1 MSNQSIINPKN
12 ITIAVTLFSLIGLT
26 PLCSGDTYTLYGL
39 DSPNIDSIGLSS
51 EERLNAMDTVIAAY
65 KKEVPGYKPVG
76 YPYYAKG
83 KKEGEFFLLLY
94 PYGIGCGNSCVI
106 AIMNKDAS
114 GDISYVKD
122 MENLYCHHTIKDKK
136 QIQSQIECQTTSLF

>member
-39 DSPNIDSIGLSS
+39 DSPDIDSIGLSS

-114 GDISYVKD
+114 GNISYVKD

>member
-39 DSPNIDSIGLSS
+39 DSPDIDSIGLSS